1 MQTRRRPTLAFLVL
15 LLAGVTY
22 SVISGSGAAQHLP
35 FPKPKCESLG
45 FAVYEKWQKPA
56 GLFPFYEADCK
67 LGYVDAR
74 GTVVIPARFDAA
86 GSFYE
91 QLAAVGINI
100 NGKLMRGFIN
110 QAGQFVIGPEF
121 DAAHNF
127 SEGVA
132 GVLLDKKWGYI
143 DREGVVI
150 IPPRFADVTPF
161 YRGLARVRLFTD
173 GGGRNGKWG
182 CIDKKGE
189 FVIPPRYDHIQH
201 FTEEIVV
208 AGVFSNEEWKFGLM
222 SWTGKTIREPELDL
236 IGSFENGVASARH
249 ELGKGRLINAG
260 GQLLDNEKYNQALT
274 GFSEGL
280 MAVSVDNRAGYLNQR
295 GEWAIR
301 PRFNGARAFS
311 EGLASVKIGEKFGYI
326 DKTGEVVI
334 DPQFDEAHEFSEGL
348 AQVRIE
354 WRYGFID
361 RRGVFIIRPRFT
373 SVTPFRGG
381 AALAQVHGDQGYI
394 DKSGEFIRR
403 WGF

>member
-1 MQTRRRPTLAFLVL
+1 
-15 LLAGVTY
+15 
-22 SVISGSGAAQHLP
+22 
-35 FPKPKCESLG
+35 
-45 FAVYEKWQKPA
+45 
-56 GLFPFYEADCK
+56 
-67 LGYVDAR
+67 
-74 GTVVIPARFDAA
+74 
-86 GSFYE
+86 
-91 QLAAVGINI
+91 
-100 NGKLMRGFIN
+100 
-110 QAGQFVIGPEF
+110 
-121 DAAHNF
+121 
-127 SEGVA
+127 
-132 GVLLDKKWGYI
+132 
-143 DREGVVI
+143 
-150 IPPRFADVTPF
+150 
-161 YRGLARVRLFTD
+161 LFTD

-182 CIDKKGE
+182 CINKNGE
-189 FVIPPRYDHIQH
+189 FVIPPRYDHIQY

-208 AGVFSNEEWKFGLM
+208 AGVFSNEEWKFGLI
-222 SWTGKTIREPELDL
+222 SWTGKTIREPQFDL
-236 IGSFENGVASARH
+236 IGSFENGVASARY
-249 ELGKGRLINAG
+249 ERGKGRLINAG

-381 AALAQVHGDQGYI
+381 AALARVHGYEGYI

-403 WGF
+403 WAGGF